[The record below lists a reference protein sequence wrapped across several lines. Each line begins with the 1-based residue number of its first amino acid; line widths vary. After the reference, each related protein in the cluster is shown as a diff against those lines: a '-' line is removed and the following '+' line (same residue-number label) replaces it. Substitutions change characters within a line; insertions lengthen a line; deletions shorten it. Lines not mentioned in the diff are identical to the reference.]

1 MTPLQI
7 VGNVLSGIG
16 LFLFFISSLLKHK
29 KKILWLQTGN
39 HTFGL
44 AAELCTAQYSGA
56 VQDVVSIIRN
66 LCIIYHKNNKILS
79 VLFIV
84 VGLTLGIVSNIL
96 WNGNNPWGYLPVF
109 AAFEFSVVILIPNIK
124 TPWIKLA
131 MCVSTVCWAIYG
143 FVFKNYAMMVANIIT
158 FFTSFVSIFL
168 YLHTQKKISLEEE
181 KPEEINS

>member
-16 LFLFFISSLLKHK
+16 LFLFFISSLLKNK

-56 VQDVVSIIRN
+56 VQDIVSIIRN
-66 LCIIYHKNNKILS
+66 LSIIYHKNNKALS

-84 VGLTLGIVSNIL
+84 VGLILGIVSNIM
-96 WNGNNPWGYLPVF
+96 WNDNNPWGYLPVF
-109 AAFEFSVVILIPNIK
+109 AALEYSIVILIPNIK

-143 FVFKNYAMMVANIIT
+143 FVFKNYAMMAANIIT
-158 FFTSFVSIFL
+158 FFTSLISIFI
-168 YLHTQKKISLEEE
+168 YFHTKNKL
-181 KPEEINS
+181 EINEVDADEIKS